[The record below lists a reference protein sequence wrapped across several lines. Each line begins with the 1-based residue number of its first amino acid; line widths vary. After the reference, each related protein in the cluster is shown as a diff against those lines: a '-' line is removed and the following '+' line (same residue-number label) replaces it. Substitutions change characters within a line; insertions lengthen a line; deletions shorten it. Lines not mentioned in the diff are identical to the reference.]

1 MNGSIAMGSAPSSS
15 PHLTEAG
22 RVFGFV
28 MEYIDGARFADIG
41 DLAACQEILSR
52 LHSLG
57 IKHGDVNKYNF
68 LIREG
73 KAMLVDFEASQRC
86 NKKQELEAE
95 YEQLEDSLSD
105 TSTRGVPYTW
115 EDQQAFQQ

>member
-1 MNGSIAMGSAPSSS
+1 
-15 PHLTEAG
+15 
-22 RVFGFV
+22 

-57 IKHGDVNKYNF
+57 IKHGDVNKYNY
-68 LIREG
+68 LIRGG
-73 KAMLVDFEASQRC
+73 KAMLVDFEA
-86 NKKQELEAE
+86 
-95 YEQLEDSLSD
+95 SLSD